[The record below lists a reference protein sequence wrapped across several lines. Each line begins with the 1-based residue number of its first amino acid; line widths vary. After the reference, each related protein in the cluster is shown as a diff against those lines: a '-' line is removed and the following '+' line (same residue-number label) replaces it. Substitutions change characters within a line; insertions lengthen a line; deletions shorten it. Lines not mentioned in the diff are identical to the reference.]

1 MLNKFFL
8 AILSLVSVSAWAD
21 SNLATPLLTECST
34 KTSSTQQWW
43 RTLKGTPDG
52 ENYYIT
58 DFAWGDSRYG
68 QEFPQTKEMTT
79 YELNGFKYTKGQI
92 LWRDP
97 TKVEV
102 ERDDGSTIYLTN
114 FTYSICRTPI

>member
-1 MLNKFFL
+1 MLAKFFL
-8 AILSLVSVSAWAD
+8 VGLTLFSVSAWAD
-21 SNLATPLLTECST
+21 SSVTPLLTECST

-43 RTLKGTPDG
+43 RTLKGTQDG
-52 ENYYIT
+52 ESYYIT
-58 DFAWGDSRYG
+58 DLAWGDSRYG

-79 YELNGFKYTKGQI
+79 YELDGFKYSKGQI

-114 FTYSICRTPI
+114 FTYSICRTRI